1 MENERNI
8 DRRLSD
14 DENRMGRLREESR
27 SRERKFE
34 GIIKAEKKKKK
45 LNPNFGKIPNYRL
58 KFLFNMNFEW
68 RYQLSKMKARRATFQ
83 NF

>member
-34 GIIKAEKKKKK
+34 GITKAEKKKKTKSEFWKNSK
-45 LNPNFGKIPNYRL
+45 LSLKIS
-58 KFLFNMNFEW
+58 F
-68 RYQLSKMKARRATFQ
+68 
-83 NF
+83 

>member
-14 DENRMGRLREESR
+14 GRKQDGPVARRISF
-27 SRERKFE
+27 SREKIRRDNKGGE
-34 GIIKAEKKKKK
+34 KKK

-68 RYQLSKMKARRATFQ
+68 RYQLSKMKARRANFQ